1 MTKTKKTL
9 SAQHMKNPQKV
20 IHQWM
25 SDTINDIDKLWEV
38 QISKANTPMGFN
50 VSVEYLQSMTGC
62 SKISAYRYRHI
73 LYPIIEKMLDKK
85 ILVPLEED
93 LYIPAIEHRRVLLNW
108 YRKLSLDS
116 KKKLPIFGNKLSFGN
131 MLRGTSPIKKAAL
144 NYKLVKE
151 ALYFIHSDLMTL
163 GIIKPNYKSIAE
175 RNKEK
180 QNNPRKVM
188 ENRKKHFLRLANNP
202 LKEIKDFI
210 ISTDVEPLLQVQ
222 QLFACQIK
230 TLSNESTVDNYI
242 DTCNYLIKY
251 LTLTFGNIPF
261 SITEHLD
268 EHTLSRFR
276 NFLEQQI
283 ITRKISNSYANNI
296 LSRVRNTLNRMT
308 MIKGISYKFFDV
320 DGFDTSR
327 QTDLKKPFSKNE
339 RLQICN
345 AIEKGLSESKA
356 CFKPYQKTGVGI
368 NPLDENGKI
377 KRCHATIENARW
389 LFENRLNCQPVY
401 YHNAKTNF
409 EKKFLRIV
417 QISSNS
423 LEGVYKKWG
432 ITSILTVDIFL
443 PYILKLAKVTGLNLD
458 SLLNLEID
466 DYVDYHPATLK
477 ACLRYWKERSTGH
490 KEYHLDLIKADL
502 KWLTSGQAKT
512 VKCIFEEV
520 LELTKE
526 IRLDA
531 RDANTRNKLFIYQS
545 NSRKLYGESI
555 TIAGKNRCYSSA
567 LSLSIKKFIGKHNLK
582 NDRGLPLTLTIS
594 RFRPTLVSELVENGV
609 SLREIQLV
617 LGHSSIRT
625 TIGYLDSHDF
635 NSISRTKLNHKIT
648 KLHNST
654 ITKDIHQHQNSIQ
667 VNGDS
672 SNDEVKVFLRTPFAE
687 CKNIFNPP
695 DFVKNLSSYVP
706 GSPCAQYNKCL
717 SCNNVVITVQ
727 DLPRLFAMQRD
738 YRHLI
743 EHSQISDT
751 PYAHVI
757 FENLQLINSIIDPNI
772 SEFSIEELEEAEHL
786 AEYVEITS
794 LIETVLI

>member
-1 MTKTKKTL
+1 MTTNKKTNSVQL
-9 SAQHMKNPQKV
+9 MKNPKDV
-20 IHQWM
+20 INAWVLETVSNLDM
-25 SDTINDIDKLWEV
+25 LWEV
-38 QISKANTPMGFN
+38 EITKANTPFGFN
-50 VSVEYLQSMTGC
+50 VSTEYLTSKTGC
-62 SKISAYRYRHI
+62 TAKSAFKYRV
-73 LYPIIEKMLDKK
+73 LAYPIIEKMIEENILVTLDKGK
-85 ILVPLEED
+85 NVA
-93 LYIPAIEHRRVLLNW
+93 AINFRRILLNW
-108 YRKLSLDS
+108 YRKLSMDN
-116 KKKLPIFGNKLSFGN
+116 KNELPILGNKISFGK
-131 MLRGTSPIKKAAL
+131 MIRGTSPITRKAL
-144 NYKLVKE
+144 NYPLVKE
-151 ALYFIHSDLMTL
+151 TMDYIHNDLTDL
-163 GIIKPNYKSIAE
+163 SIISSNYESVAE
-175 RNKEK
+175 RNKKK
-180 QNNPRKVM
+180 QNNPQKVI
-188 ENRKKHFLRLANNP
+188 ENRKKYFSRLANNS
-202 LKEIKDFI
+202 LIKIEDFI
-210 ISTDVEPLLQVQ
+210 ISTDLEPFVQVQ

-230 TLSNESTVDNYI
+230 TLSNESSVDNYI
-242 DTCNYLIKY
+242 NACNYFIKF
-251 LTLTFGNIPF
+251 LTLTYGNIPF
-261 SITEHLD
+261 SITEHFD

-283 ITRKISNSYANNI
+283 ITRTISNSHANNM
-296 LSRVRNTLNRMT
+296 LCSVRNTLNRMT

-327 QTDLKKPFSKNE
+327 QTDLKKPFSNNE

-356 CFKPYQKTGVGI
+356 CFEPYQKTGVGI
-368 NPLDENGKI
+368 NPLDENGNI

-432 ITSILTVDIFL
+432 VTSILTVDIFL

-477 ACLRYWKERSTGH
+477 PCLRYWKERSTGH

-526 IRLDA
+526 IRLNA
-531 RDANTRNKLFIYQS
+531 RDTDTQNKLFIYQS
-545 NSRKLYGESI
+545 NSRKLYGKSI
-555 TIAGKNRCYSSA
+555 AIKGKNRCYSSA
-567 LSLSIKKFIGKHNLK
+567 LSLSIRKFIEKHSLK
-582 NDRGLPLTLTIS
+582 DDKGIPLTLTIS

-609 SLREIQLV
+609 SLREIQLM

-635 NSISRTKLNHKIT
+635 NSISRTQLNHKIT
-648 KLHNST
+648 ELHDS
-654 ITKDIHQHQNSIQ
+654 IIIKDIHQHQNSIQ
-667 VNGDS
+667 VNSD
-672 SNDEVKVFLRTPFAE
+672 SNDEVKVFFRTPFAE

-695 DFVKNLSSYVP
+695 DFVKNLSSYIP
-706 GSPCAQYNKCL
+706 GNPCAQYNKCL
-717 SCNNVVITVQ
+717 SCDNVVITVQ
-727 DLPRLFAMQRD
+727 DLPRLFAMERD
-738 YRHLI
+738 YKHLI

-751 PYAHVI
+751 PYAHVV
-757 FENLQLINSIIDPNI
+757 FENLQLINSIVDPNI
-772 SEFSIEELEEAEHL
+772 SDFSSKELERAKQL
-786 AEYVEITS
+786 AEYVEISS
-794 LIETVLI
+794 LIETVVL